1 MQLKLNL
8 KTRKKTTNCTKN
20 QISQVLKYYG
30 KNSKTP
36 SKCHLSINFLA
47 QKDRISV
54 SFQWTVITINFLA
67 QRKTVFLY
75 LWKVENTKH
84 GISCWRKYHLI
95 VFLRTVTSSFV
106 VLGSWFYIMG
116 FVNKK
121 ERPSFY
127 QFPALKKIYFC
138 SQKSVIS
145 TFPLSEKFITWTFP
159 FFLIWTFPSLQS
171 SFLCNNFFSSFLNRN
186 VCFFLNILK
195 DLLKTPL
202 WKWIKEL
209 LFFLIFQWLK
219 HYIWEC
225 WWHQR

>member
-20 QISQVLKYYG
+20 QIFQVLKYYG

-47 QKDRISV
+47 QS
-54 SFQWTVITINFLA
+54 
-67 QRKTVFLY
+67 KTVFLY
-75 LWKVENTKH
+75 LWKVQNTKH

-95 VFLRTVTSSFV
+95 VFLRTVASSFV

-127 QFPALKKIYFC
+127 QFHALKKIYFC

-209 LFFLIFQWLK
+209 LFFF
-219 HYIWEC
+219 
-225 WWHQR
+225 